1 MNIQELVSNYLLQH
15 YGQGWTEILLEE
27 YTELVYN
34 YSNTGPHGLYL
45 EGFVWKND
53 SNSKDNFETYKA
65 TFYKKFYENY
75 KERYGALY
83 PFIKQLLTPPIVT
96 YASYTTS
103 IEFSELNRNIDI
115 IRLNS
120 DIEKYLVENCISGY
134 KVKTYL
140 SYNAV
145 IYIGIIKI

>member
-15 YGQGWTEILLEE
+15 YGKGWTDISLEE

-53 SNSKDNFETYKA
+53 SSSIENFETYKA
-65 TFYKKFYENY
+65 NFYKNFYDNY
-75 KERYGALY
+75 KQKYGALY
-83 PFIKQLLTPPIVT
+83 PFIKQLLNPPVVT
-96 YASYTTS
+96 YATYTSS
-103 IEFSELNRNIDI
+103 IEFSESNRSIDI
-115 IRLNS
+115 MRLNT
-120 DIEKYLVENCISGY
+120 DIENCLVVNCISGY

-145 IYIGIIKI
+145 IYLGIIKM